1 MKINTS
7 SSCFSAADSENVELV
22 QQVTGFFFFFLNR
35 RSMPGLFEN
44 YDLFLLLL
52 VIIVLSRRFK
62 KYFGKAKQNLFV
74 YNTSCQG
81 ITK

>member
-1 MKINTS
+1 
-7 SSCFSAADSENVELV
+7 
-22 QQVTGFFFFFLNR
+22 
-35 RSMPGLFEN
+35 MPGLFEN